1 MYHKKPKPQQASRG
15 LLILKKAMD
24 WKLLSAFV
32 AATGVGIIIMG
43 YFFNLVKI

>member
-15 LLILKKAMD
+15 LLILKKAMS

-32 AATGVGIIIMG
+32 VITSIGIMIMG

>member
-1 MYHKKPKPQQASRG
+1 MTATVTLSIPG

-32 AATGVGIIIMG
+32 ATTSIGIMIMG